1 MLTSDDLQWIRDNR
15 AEITAG
21 RTEPVTIVITTQTGT
36 DPYTGEPITSTTTA
50 TVNVVWEEYSTVT
63 NGDRSVVAGVE
74 LRQDD
79 VKVTFDADVDLTG
92 VSKITRQGVEYELIA
107 IDEKGIGAVNR
118 YECVARRVV

>member
-36 DPYTGEPITSTTTA
+36 DPYTGEPITSITTA

-118 YECVARRVV
+118 YECVARRVI